1 MSFLKKNFRESFLPF
16 KYPDFGKLFIGQ
28 FISNIGSQF
37 SYIALQFLIFDLT
50 GEIAAMAIL
59 AIAESIPM
67 VIIGP
72 FAGVFIDRYDR
83 KYIMAF
89 ANFSQAFII
98 FMIPATAIFSGGD
111 RIIAIIILA
120 FLNSTFNR
128 FFFPA
133 RGASIPKLI
142 DDKDDLFG
150 ANSLSAGAYQTSAL
164 IGPMLAGFIIGLYG
178 YDIPFIIDGLS
189 FIISSL
195 CILWISTS
203 LKPIGINKKKQ
214 TPIQDL
220 VTGGRFIFS
229 FQPIFYILLLFSFIM
244 FAGGG
249 ALFLLIPF
257 LELEFGLTVRGERE
271 LIYGVMIAMSAA
283 IGMVSAL
290 LLSRKKRLAKPLTMM
305 TYSLI
310 MAGFIFIGF
319 GLAPNIPV
327 LALAFVGF
335 GTIEVV
341 IGIPMQTIA
350 QETVP
355 DNLRGKVFSF
365 INLSISTS
373 QIIGMGIVSIL
384 AYFLELRGT
393 FIFNGIIMIIASFIG
408 FFWIRKKSLEKI
420 AEKRRQEFQERSS
433 NVS

>member
-1 MSFLKKNFRESFLPF
+1 MSSRNFRETFLPL
-16 KYPDFGKLFIGQ
+16 KYPDFGKLFLGQ

-50 GEIAAMAIL
+50 GEIAAMAVL
-59 AIAESIPM
+59 AIAEVIPM
-67 VIIGP
+67 VLIGP
-72 FAGVFIDRYDR
+72 FAGVLIDRYDR
-83 KYIMAF
+83 KYIMAI

-98 FMIPATAIFSGGD
+98 FMIPATAIFSGVD

-120 FLNSTFNR
+120 FMNSTFNR
-128 FFFPA
+128 FFFPS

-164 IGPMLAGFIIGLYG
+164 IGPMLAGFIIGIYG
-178 YDIPFIIDGLS
+178 YDLPFIIDGLS
-189 FIISSL
+189 FIISSI
-195 CILWISTS
+195 CILSISKS
-203 LKPIGINKKKQ
+203 LKPIRDSTKKQ
-214 TPIQDL
+214 SPINDL
-220 VTGGRFIFS
+220 VIGGRFIYN
-229 FQPIFYILLLFSFIM
+229 FQPIFYILLLFSFLM

-257 LELEFGLTVRGERE
+257 LELEFGLTQRGQRE
-271 LIYGVMIAMSAA
+271 LIYGIMIAISAGV
-283 IGMVSAL
+283 GMIFAL
-290 LLSRKKRLAKPLTMM
+290 FLSKKKRLARPITMM

-310 MAGFIFIGF
+310 MAGIIFIGF
-319 GLAPNIPV
+319 GLAPNIPI

-341 IGIPMQTIA
+341 VGIPLQTIA

-355 DNLRGKVFSF
+355 DDLRGKVFSF
-365 INLSISTS
+365 INLAVSTS

-384 AYFLELRGT
+384 AYYLEIRGT
-393 FIFNGIIMIIASFIG
+393 FIFNGLIMVIFSFLG
-408 FFWIRKKSLEKI
+408 FYWIRKKSLEKLAQI
-420 AEKRRQEFQERSS
+420 KREEFHQASESDH
-433 NVS
+433 

>member
-1 MSFLKKNFRESFLPF
+1 MSHRIQAFRKSFLPL
-16 KYPDFGKLFIGQ
+16 KYPDFGKLLFGQ

-59 AIAESIPM
+59 AIAEVIPM
-67 VIIGP
+67 IIIGP
-72 FAGVFIDRYDR
+72 FAGVVIDRYDR
-83 KYIMAF
+83 KYIMAV
-89 ANFSQAFII
+89 ANLSQALII
-98 FMIPATAIFSGGD
+98 FMIPVTVIFSSTD

-142 DDKDDLFG
+142 DNTDDLFG

-164 IGPMLAGFIIGLYG
+164 IGPMLAGLIIGLYG
-178 YDIPFIIDGLS
+178 YDIPFIIDGLT
-189 FIISSL
+189 FIISSI
-195 CILWISTS
+195 CILWISKS
-203 LKPIGINKKKQ
+203 LKPIDMKKKQ
-214 TPIQDL
+214 SPIQDL
-220 VTGGRFIFS
+220 ITGGRFIIN
-229 FQPIFYILLLFSFIM
+229 FQPMFYILLLFSFLM

-257 LELEFGLTVRGERE
+257 LELEFGLTVRGQRE
-271 LIYGVMIAMSAA
+271 LIYGIMIAMSAGV
-283 IGMVSAL
+283 GMIFAL
-290 LLSRKKRLAKPLTMM
+290 FLSKKKNLAKPITMM

-310 MAGFIFIGF
+310 IAGFIFIGF
-319 GLAPNIPV
+319 GLAPNIPI
-327 LALAFVGF
+327 LALAFIGF
-335 GTIEVV
+335 GTIQVV
-341 IGIPMQTIA
+341 VGIPLQTIT

-365 INLSISTS
+365 INLAISTS

-384 AYFLELRGT
+384 AYFLALRGT
-393 FIFNGIIMIIASFIG
+393 FIFNGLLMIIFSFIG
-408 FFWIRKKSLEKI
+408 FYWLKKKSLEKI
-420 AEKRRQEFQERSS
+420 AKVRRQEFHKTSESDL
-433 NVS
+433 